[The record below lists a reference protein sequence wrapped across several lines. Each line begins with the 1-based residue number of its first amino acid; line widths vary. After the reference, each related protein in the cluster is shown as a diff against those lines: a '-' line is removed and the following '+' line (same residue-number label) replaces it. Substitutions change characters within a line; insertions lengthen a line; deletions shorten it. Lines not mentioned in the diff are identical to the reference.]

1 MCGQREVAPM
11 NGPLVEMLSCVTDCR
26 REQAKR
32 YGLAN
37 ILMFCILG
45 FLCGAKSYKT
55 LCSFIEERFVLLQA
69 AFPSTMKRAPAP
81 STLWRIIG
89 LVDGGTLE
97 AVFRKHAASQQAALG
112 GGAGEVVAHDG
123 KSLRGSYDTAHD
135 TKMAQLFRAFA
146 VGTKIILG
154 HVAIMVKSN
163 EIPAMQAL
171 VRELDLA
178 GVLCTADAMHCQI
191 KTIEA
196 VKASGGEALLQVKAN
211 QPSLEAAFEAL
222 PVRHEPQDCYVES
235 GKIRRNRQEKRR
247 VEVFRAGRILDLP
260 EWQTH
265 AVEAVR
271 VTRTVQRQDVASGW
285 KWRCTHEV
293 AWYASTRP
301 GTSAEQ
307 YAAAT
312 RGHWSVENQVHYI
325 LDVAMHEDASRVRKS
340 PTILSILRSFA
351 LNILR
356 FNKVNNVA
364 DALWRNAM
372 NLNRVLAYSGI

>member
-1 MCGQREVAPM
+1 M
-11 NGPLVEMLSCVTDCR
+11 NDPLVEMLSCVTDCR

-32 YGLAN
+32 YRLAN

-45 FLCGAKSYKT
+45 FLCGAKSSKA
-55 LCSFIEERFVLLQA
+55 LCSFIAERFALLQA

-97 AVFRKHAASQQAALG
+97 AVFRRPAAMQHAALG
-112 GGAGEVVAHDG
+112 GGPEEVVAYDG
-123 KSLRGSYDTAHD
+123 KSLTGSYDTASD
-135 TKMAQLFRAFA
+135 TKISQLLRAFA

-154 HVAIMVKSN
+154 HIAVMMESN

-171 VRELDLA
+171 VRELGLV

-196 VKASGGEALLQVKAN
+196 VKVAGGEALLQVKAN

-222 PVRHEPQDCYVES
+222 PAGHEPEDCHVET
-235 GKIRRNRQEKRR
+235 GKIRRNRQEKRV
-247 VEVFRAGRILDLP
+247 VEVFRAGRLLDLP
-260 EWQTH
+260 DWQTH

-271 VTRTVQRQDVASGW
+271 VTRTVLHQDVATGW
-285 KWRCTHEV
+285 KWRPTREV
-293 AWYASTRP
+293 AWYASS
-301 GTSAEQ
+301 GKGNSATY

-312 RGHWSVENQVHYI
+312 RGHWGIENQVHYV
-325 LDVAMHEDASRVRKS
+325 LDVSMHEDASRVRKS

-356 FNKVNNVA
+356 FNKVNDVA

-372 NLNRVLAYSGI
+372 NLNRVLAYSGT

>member
-1 MCGQREVAPM
+1 MMRQGEVAPM
-11 NGPLVEMLSCVTDCR
+11 NDPLIEMLSGVIDAR
-26 REQAKR
+26 RAQAKR

-37 ILMFCILG
+37 ILLFCILG

-55 LCSFIEERFVLLQA
+55 LCSFIEERFALLQA
-69 AFPSTMKRAPAP
+69 AFPSKMKRAPAP
-81 STLWRIIG
+81 STLWRIIS
-89 LVDGGTLE
+89 LVDGGALE
-97 AVFRKHAASQQAALG
+97 AVFRRHAAMQLAARC

-123 KSLRGSYDTAHD
+123 KSLKGSYDTASD
-135 TKMAQLFRAFA
+135 KKMSQLLRAFA
-146 VGTKIILG
+146 VGTDIILG

-171 VRELDLA
+171 VRELGLA
-178 GVLCTADAMHCQI
+178 GVLGTADAMHCQI

-196 VKASGGEALLQVKAN
+196 VKASGGEALLQVKGN

-222 PVRHEPQDCYVES
+222 PVRHEPQDCHVQT
-235 GKIRRNRQEKRR
+235 GKIRRNRQEKPV
-247 VEVFRAGRILDLP
+247 VEVFKAGRLLDLP
-260 EWQTH
+260 EWQSH

-271 VTRTVQRQDVASGW
+271 VTRTVQRQDVALGW
-285 KWRCTHEV
+285 KWRCTREV
-293 AWYASTRP
+293 AWYAST
-301 GTSAEQ
+301 AEGNTAAY

-312 RGHWSVENQVHYI
+312 RGHWGVENRVHYV
-325 LDVAMHEDASRVRKS
+325 LDVSMHEDASRVRKS

-356 FNKVNNVA
+356 FNKVNDVA

-372 NLNRVLAYSGI
+372 NLDRVLAYGGI

>member
-1 MCGQREVAPM
+1 M

-32 YGLAN
+32 YRLAN

-69 AFPSTMKRAPAP
+69 AFPSNMKRAPAP

-97 AVFRKHAASQQAALG
+97 AVFRRHAASHHAALG
-112 GGAGEVVAHDG
+112 GGPGEVVAHDG
-123 KSLRGSYDTAHD
+123 KSLKGSYDTAGD
-135 TKMAQLFRAFA
+135 KKMAQLLRAFA
-146 VGTKIILG
+146 VGTDIILG

-171 VRELDLA
+171 VSELGLA

-191 KTIEA
+191 KTIAA
-196 VKASGGEALLQVKAN
+196 VKAAGGEALLQVKGN

-222 PVRHEPQDCYVES
+222 PTRHEPEDCHVET
-235 GKIRRNRQEKRR
+235 GKIRRNRQEKRQI
-247 VEVFRAGRILDLP
+247 EVFKAGRLLDLP

-271 VTRTVQRQDVASGW
+271 VTRTVQRQDVATGW
-285 KWRCTHEV
+285 KWPCTHEV
-293 AWYASTRP
+293 AWYAST
-301 GTSAEQ
+301 GKGNAAAY

-312 RGHWSVENQVHYI
+312 RGHWGVENRVHYV
-325 LDVAMHEDASRVRKS
+325 LDVSMHEDASRVRKS

-356 FNKVNNVA
+356 FNNVSDVA

-372 NLNRVLAYSGI
+372 NLNRALAYGGT

>member
-1 MCGQREVAPM
+1 M
-11 NGPLVEMLSCVTDCR
+11 NDPLIEMLSCVTDAR

-32 YGLAN
+32 YRLAN

-55 LCSFIEERFVLLQA
+55 LCSFIEERFALLQA

-97 AVFRKHAASQQAALG
+97 AVFRRHAASQHAALG
-112 GGAGEVVAHDG
+112 GGPGEVVAHDG
-123 KSLRGSYDTAHD
+123 KSLKGSYDTAND
-135 TKMAQLFRAFA
+135 TKMSQLLRAFA
-146 VGTKIILG
+146 VGTQIILG

-171 VRELDLA
+171 VSELGLT

-196 VKASGGEALLQVKAN
+196 VKASGGEALLQVKSN

-222 PVRHEPQDCYVES
+222 PAQHEPEDCHVET
-235 GKIRRNRQEKRR
+235 GKIRRNRREKRV
-247 VEVFRAGRILDLP
+247 VEVFKAGSILDLP

-265 AVEAVR
+265 AVAAVR
-271 VTRTVQRQDVASGW
+271 VTRTVLRKDVATGW
-285 KWRCTHEV
+285 NWRCTHEV
-293 AWYASTRP
+293 AWYASTRD
-301 GTSAEQ
+301 GNSAAY

-312 RGHWSVENQVHYI
+312 RGHWGVENRVHYV
-325 LDVAMHEDASRVRKS
+325 LDVSMHEDASRVRKS

-356 FNKVNNVA
+356 FNKVNDVA

-372 NLNRVLAYSGI
+372 NLSRALAYAGT

>member
-1 MCGQREVAPM
+1 M
-11 NGPLVEMLSCVTDCR
+11 NDSLVEMLSCVTDAR
-26 REQAKR
+26 RAQAKR
-32 YGLAN
+32 YDLAN
-37 ILMFCILG
+37 ILLFCIFG

-55 LCSFIEERFVLLQA
+55 LCSFIEERFALLQA
-69 AFPSTMKRAPAP
+69 AFPSTMTRAPAP

-89 LVDGGTLE
+89 LVDGRTLE
-97 AVFRKHAASQQAALG
+97 TVFRRHAAMHHAALG
-112 GGAGEVVAHDG
+112 GGQGEVIAHDG
-123 KSLRGSYDTAHD
+123 KSLKGSYDTAHD
-135 TKMAQLFRAFA
+135 QKMSQLFRAFA

-171 VRELDLA
+171 VSELGLA

-196 VKASGGEALLQVKAN
+196 VKAAGGEALLQVKAN
-211 QPSLEAAFEAL
+211 QPSLEAAFASL
-222 PVRHEPQDCYVES
+222 PAGHEPQDCHVETS
-235 GKIRRNRQEKRR
+235 KLRRNRQETRR
-247 VEVFRAGRILDLP
+247 VEVFKAGRILDLP

-265 AVEAVR
+265 VVEAVR
-271 VTRTVQRQDVASGW
+271 VTRTVLHKDVATGW
-285 KWRCTHEV
+285 KWRPTRDV
-293 AWYASTRP
+293 AWYASTQD
-301 GTSAEQ
+301 GTSAAD

-312 RGHWSVENQVHYI
+312 RGHWAVENRVHYV
-325 LDVAMHEDASRVRKS
+325 LDVSLHEDASRIRKS
-340 PTILSILRSFA
+340 PIILSILRSFA

-372 NLNRVLAYSGI
+372 NLNRVLTYGGT

>member
-1 MCGQREVAPM
+1 M
-11 NGPLVEMLSCVTDCR
+11 NDPLIEMLSCVTDAR

-32 YGLAN
+32 YRLAN

-55 LCSFIEERFVLLQA
+55 LCSFIEERFALLQA

-97 AVFRKHAASQQAALG
+97 AVFRRHAASQHAALG
-112 GGAGEVVAHDG
+112 GGPGEVVAHDG
-123 KSLRGSYDTAHD
+123 KRLKGSYDTAND
-135 TKMAQLFRAFA
+135 TKMSQLLRAFA

-171 VRELDLA
+171 VSELGLT

-196 VKASGGEALLQVKAN
+196 VKASGGEALLQVKSN

-222 PVRHEPQDCYVES
+222 PAQHEPEDCHVEI
-235 GKIRRNRQEKRR
+235 GKIRRNRREKRV
-247 VEVFRAGRILDLP
+247 VEVFKAGSILDLP

-271 VTRTVQRQDVASGW
+271 VTRTVLRKDVATGW
-285 KWRCTHEV
+285 NWRCRHEV
-293 AWYASTRP
+293 AWYASTRD
-301 GTSAEQ
+301 GNSAAY

-312 RGHWSVENQVHYI
+312 RGHWGVENRVHYV
-325 LDVAMHEDASRVRKS
+325 LDVSMHEDASRVRKS

-356 FNKVNNVA
+356 FNKVNDVA

-372 NLNRVLAYSGI
+372 NLSRALAYAGT

>member
-1 MCGQREVAPM
+1 M
-11 NGPLVEMLSCVTDCR
+11 NDPLVEMLSCVTDAR

-37 ILMFCILG
+37 ILLFCIFG
-45 FLCGAKSYKT
+45 FLCGAKSYKA
-55 LCSFIEERFVLLQA
+55 LCSFIEERFALLQA
-69 AFPSTMKRAPAP
+69 AFPSKMKRAPAP

-89 LVDGGTLE
+89 LVDSAILE
-97 AVFRKHAASQQAALG
+97 AVFRRHAAMQHAALG
-112 GGAGEVVAHDG
+112 GGQGEVVAHDG
-123 KSLRGSYDTAHD
+123 KSLKGSYDTAHD
-135 TKMAQLFRAFA
+135 QKMSQLFRAFA

-171 VRELDLA
+171 VRELGLA

-191 KTIEA
+191 KTIEV
-196 VKASGGEALLQVKAN
+196 VKAAGGEALVQVKAN

-222 PVRHEPQDCYVES
+222 PISHKPQDRHVEI
-235 GKIRRNRQEKRR
+235 GKIRRNRQEKRV
-247 VEVFRAGRILDLP
+247 VEVFRVGRSLELA

-271 VTRTVQRQDVASGW
+271 VTRTVLHKDVATGW
-285 KWRCTHEV
+285 KWRPTHEV
-293 AWYASTRP
+293 AWYASTR
-301 GTSAEQ
+301 GGNSATY

-312 RGHWSVENQVHYI
+312 RGHWGVENRVHYV
-325 LDVAMHEDASRVRKS
+325 LDVAMHEDASRVRKC
-340 PTILSILRSFA
+340 PIILSILRSFA

-356 FNKVNNVA
+356 FNQINNIA

-372 NLNRVLAYSGI
+372 NFDRVLAYGGT

>member
-1 MCGQREVAPM
+1 M
-11 NGPLVEMLSCVTDCR
+11 NDPLVEMLSCVTDAR

-37 ILMFCILG
+37 ILLFCIFG

-55 LCSFIEERFVLLQA
+55 LCSFIEERFALLQA
-69 AFPSTMKRAPAP
+69 AYPSKMTRAPAP
-81 STLWRIIG
+81 STLWRIIS
-89 LVDGGTLE
+89 LVDGASLE
-97 AVFRKHAASQQAALG
+97 AVFRRHAAMQHGALG
-112 GGAGEVVAHDG
+112 SGSGEGVALDG
-123 KSLRGSYDTAHD
+123 KSLKGSYDTANEQ
-135 TKMAQLFRAFA
+135 KMSQLFRAFA

-171 VRELDLA
+171 VSELDLA

-191 KTIEA
+191 K
-196 VKASGGEALLQVKAN
+196 AN

-222 PVRHEPQDCYVES
+222 PARHEPQDCHVET
-235 GKIRRNRQEKRR
+235 GKLRRNRQETRR
-247 VEVFRAGRILDLP
+247 VEVFKAGRILDLA

-271 VTRTVQRQDVASGW
+271 VTRTVLHKDVATGW
-285 KWRCTHEV
+285 NWRPTHDI
-293 AWYASTRP
+293 AWYASTQD
-301 GTSAEQ
+301 GTSAAD

-312 RGHWSVENQVHYI
+312 RGHWGVENRVHDV
-325 LDVAMHEDASRVRKS
+325 LDVSLHEDASRVRKS
-340 PTILSILRSFA
+340 PIILSILRSFA

-356 FNKVNNVA
+356 FNKVNDIA

-372 NLNRVLAYSGI
+372 NLNRVLAYGGT

>member
-1 MCGQREVAPM
+1 M
-11 NGPLVEMLSCVTDCR
+11 NDPLVEMLSCVTDVR

-32 YGLAN
+32 YSLAN
-37 ILMFCILG
+37 ILLFCIFG

-55 LCSFIEERFVLLQA
+55 LCSFIEERFALLGA
-69 AFPSTMKRAPAP
+69 AFPSRMKRAPAP

-97 AVFRKHAASQQAALG
+97 AVFRRHAAMQHGALG
-112 GGAGEVVAHDG
+112 GGPGEVVAHDG
-123 KSLRGSYDTAHD
+123 KSLKGSYDTAHD
-135 TKMAQLFRAFA
+135 QKMSQLFRAFA

-171 VRELDLA
+171 VRELGLA

-196 VKASGGEALLQVKAN
+196 VKASGAEALLQVKGN
-211 QPSLEAAFEAL
+211 QPSLEAALEAL
-222 PVRHEPQDCYVES
+222 PVRYEPEDCHVET
-235 GKIRRNRQEKRR
+235 GKIRRNRQEKRQI
-247 VEVFRAGRILDLP
+247 EVFKAGHRLDLP
-260 EWQTH
+260 EWRTDV
-265 AVEAVR
+265 VEAVR
-271 VTRTVQRQDVASGW
+271 ITRTVQRQDVATGW

-293 AWYASTRP
+293 AWYAST
-301 GTSAEQ
+301 GEGNSAAY

-312 RGHWSVENQVHYI
+312 RGHWGVENRVHYV
-325 LDVAMHEDASRVRKS
+325 LDVSMHEDASRVRKS
-340 PTILSILRSFA
+340 PIILSILRSFA

-356 FNKVNNVA
+356 LNKVNDIA

-372 NLNRVLAYSGI
+372 NLNRVLAYGGT

>member
-1 MCGQREVAPM
+1 M
-11 NGPLVEMLSCVTDCR
+11 NDLLVEMLSCVTDCR

-32 YGLAN
+32 YRLAN

-45 FLCGAKSYKT
+45 FLCGAKSHKA
-55 LCSFIEERFVLLQA
+55 LCSFIEERFALLAA

-97 AVFRKHAASQQAALG
+97 AVFRRHAAMQHAALG
-112 GGAGEVVAHDG
+112 GGPGEVVAHDG
-123 KSLRGSYDTAHD
+123 KSLTGSYDTASD
-135 TKMAQLFRAFA
+135 TKISQLLRAFA

-171 VRELDLA
+171 VRELGLA

-222 PVRHEPQDCYVES
+222 PAKREPEDCHAEI
-235 GKIRRNRQEKRR
+235 GKIRRNRQETRR
-247 VEVFRAGRILDLP
+247 VEVFRAGRLLDLP
-260 EWQTH
+260 DWQTH

-271 VTRTVQRQDVASGW
+271 VTRTVQHQDVATGW
-285 KWRCTHEV
+285 KWRCTHEI
-293 AWYASTRP
+293 AWYASS
-301 GTSAEQ
+301 GKGNSAAD

-312 RGHWSVENQVHYI
+312 RGHWGIENRLHYV
-325 LDVAMHEDASRVRKS
+325 LDVSMHEDASRVRKN

-372 NLNRVLAYSGI
+372 NFNRVLAYGGT

>member
-1 MCGQREVAPM
+1 M
-11 NGPLVEMLSCVTDCR
+11 NDPLVEMLSCVTDAR

-37 ILMFCILG
+37 ILLFCIFG
-45 FLCGAKSYKT
+45 FLCGASSYKA
-55 LCSFIEERFVLLQA
+55 LCSFIEERFALLQA
-69 AFPSTMKRAPAP
+69 AFPSKMKRAPAP

-97 AVFRKHAASQQAALG
+97 AVFRRHAAIQHAALG
-112 GGAGEVVAHDG
+112 GGQGEVVAHDG
-123 KSLRGSYDTAHD
+123 KSLKGSYDAASD
-135 TKMAQLFRAFA
+135 QKMSQLFRAFA

-154 HVAIMVKSN
+154 HVAIMAKSN

-171 VRELDLA
+171 VRELGLA

-191 KTIEA
+191 KTIEV
-196 VKASGGEALLQVKAN
+196 VKAAGGEALLQVKAN

-222 PVRHEPQDCYVES
+222 PGKREPQDCHVQI
-235 GKIRRNRQEKRR
+235 GKMRRNRQEKRV
-247 VEVFRAGRILDLP
+247 VEVFRAGRILKLP

-271 VTRTVQRQDVASGW
+271 VTRTVLHKDVATGW
-285 KWRCTHEV
+285 KWRPTREV
-293 AWYASTRP
+293 AWYASTRA
-301 GTSAEQ
+301 GNSAAY

-312 RGHWSVENQVHYI
+312 RGHWGVENRVHYV
-325 LDVAMHEDASRVRKS
+325 LDVSMHEDASRVRKS

-356 FNKVNNVA
+356 FNKINDVA

-372 NLNRVLAYSGI
+372 NLNRVLAYGGT

>member
-1 MCGQREVAPM
+1 M
-11 NGPLVEMLSCVTDCR
+11 NDPLIEMLSCVTDAR
-26 REQAKR
+26 RKQAKH
-32 YGLAN
+32 YSLAN

-45 FLCGAKSYKT
+45 FLCGAKSCKT
-55 LCSFIEERFVLLQA
+55 LCSFIEERFALLQA
-69 AFPSTMKRAPAP
+69 AFPSKMKRAPAP
-81 STLWRIIG
+81 STLWRIIS

-97 AVFRKHAASQQAALG
+97 AVFRKHAASRHAALG
-112 GGAGEVVAHDG
+112 GGPGEVVAHDG
-123 KSLRGSYDTAHD
+123 KSLKGSYDTAGD
-135 TKMAQLFRAFA
+135 KKMSQLLRAFA

-171 VRELDLA
+171 VSELGLA
-178 GVLCTADAMHCQI
+178 GVLCTADAMHCQV

-196 VKASGGEALLQVKAN
+196 VKASGGEALLQVKGN

-222 PVRHEPQDCYVES
+222 PTRHEPQDCHVET

-247 VEVFRAGRILDLP
+247 IEVFRAGSILNLP
-260 EWQTH
+260 EWRTDV
-265 AVEAVR
+265 VEAVR
-271 VTRTVQRQDVASGW
+271 VTRTVQRQDVATGW

-293 AWYASTRP
+293 AWYAST
-301 GTSAEQ
+301 GEGNSAAY

-312 RGHWSVENQVHYI
+312 RGHWGVENRVHYI
-325 LDVAMHEDASRVRKS
+325 LDVSMREDASRVRKS
-340 PTILSILRSFA
+340 PAILSILRSFA

-356 FNKVNNVA
+356 FNKVNDVA

-372 NLNRVLAYSGI
+372 NFNRALAYGGT

>member
-1 MCGQREVAPM
+1 
-11 NGPLVEMLSCVTDCR
+11 LSCVTDAR

-37 ILMFCILG
+37 ILLFCIFG

-55 LCSFIEERFVLLQA
+55 LCSFIEERFALLQS
-69 AFPSTMKRAPAP
+69 AFPSKMKRAPAA
-81 STLWRIIG
+81 STLWRIVG
-89 LVDGGTLE
+89 LVDGRTLE
-97 AVFRKHAASQQAALG
+97 AVFRRHAAMQHAALDG
-112 GGAGEVVAHDG
+112 GQGEVVAHDG
-123 KSLRGSYDTAHD
+123 KSLKGSYDTARD
-135 TKMAQLFRAFA
+135 KKMSQLFRAFT

-154 HVAIMVKSN
+154 HVAVMVKSN

-171 VRELDLA
+171 VRELGLA
-178 GVLCTADAMHCQI
+178 GMLCTADAMHCQI

-196 VKASGGEALLQVKAN
+196 VKASGGEALLQVKDN
-211 QPSLEAAFEAL
+211 QPSLKAAFEAL
-222 PVRHEPQDCYVES
+222 PAGHEPQDCHVET
-235 GKIRRNRQEKRR
+235 GTIRRNRQEKRV

-271 VTRTVQRQDVASGW
+271 VTRTVLHKDVATGW
-285 KWRCTHEV
+285 KWRPTREV
-293 AWYASTRP
+293 TWYASTRDDN
-301 GTSAEQ
+301 SAAY

-312 RGHWSVENQVHYI
+312 RGHWGVENRVHYV
-325 LDVAMHEDASRVRKS
+325 LDVSMHEDASRVRKS

-356 FNKVNNVA
+356 FNKVNDIA

-372 NLNRVLAYSGI
+372 NLNRVLTYGGT

>member
-1 MCGQREVAPM
+1 M
-11 NGPLVEMLSCVTDCR
+11 NDPLVEMLSHVTDPR

-37 ILMFCILG
+37 ILLFCIFG
-45 FLCGAKSYKT
+45 FLCGAKSYKA
-55 LCSFIEERFVLLQA
+55 LCSFIEERFALLQA
-69 AFPSTMKRAPAP
+69 AFPSRMKRAPAP

-97 AVFRKHAASQQAALG
+97 AVFRRHAMMQHAALG
-112 GGAGEVVAHDG
+112 GGQGEVVAHDG
-123 KSLRGSYDTAHD
+123 KSLKGSYDTGHNK
-135 TKMAQLFRAFA
+135 KMSQLFRAFA

-154 HVAIMVKSN
+154 HVTIMVKNN
-163 EIPAMQAL
+163 EIPAMQTL
-171 VRELDLA
+171 VRELGLA

-191 KTIEA
+191 KTIEV
-196 VKASGGEALLQVKAN
+196 VKAAGGAALLQVKGN

-222 PVRHEPQDCYVES
+222 PGQREPQDGHVES
-235 GKIRRNRQEKRR
+235 GKIRRNRQEKRL
-247 VEVFRAGRILDLP
+247 VEVFKAGRILALP

-271 VTRTVQRQDVASGW
+271 VTRTVLHKDVATGW
-285 KWRCTHEV
+285 KWRPTREV
-293 AWYASTRP
+293 AWYASTRD
-301 GTSAEQ
+301 GNSAAY
-307 YAAAT
+307 YAAAI
-312 RGHWSVENQVHYI
+312 RGHWGVENRVHYV
-325 LDVAMHEDASRVRKS
+325 LDVSLHEDASRVRKS

-356 FNKVNNVA
+356 FNKVNDIA

-372 NLNRVLAYSGI
+372 NLNRVLAYGGT

>member
-1 MCGQREVAPM
+1 
-11 NGPLVEMLSCVTDCR
+11 
-26 REQAKR
+26 
-32 YGLAN
+32 
-37 ILMFCILG
+37 
-45 FLCGAKSYKT
+45 
-55 LCSFIEERFVLLQA
+55 
-69 AFPSTMKRAPAP
+69 MKRAPAP

-89 LVDGGTLE
+89 LVDGGALE
-97 AVFRKHAASQQAALG
+97 AVFRRHAASQHAALG
-112 GGAGEVVAHDG
+112 GGPGEVVAHDG
-123 KSLRGSYDTAHD
+123 KSLTGSYDTAND
-135 TKMAQLFRAFA
+135 TKISQLLRAFA

-171 VRELDLA
+171 VSELGLA

-196 VKASGGEALLQVKAN
+196 VKAAGGEALLQVKGN

-222 PVRHEPQDCYVES
+222 PTRHEPEDCHVET
-235 GKIRRNRQEKRR
+235 GKIRRNRQEKRQI
-247 VEVFRAGRILDLP
+247 EVFKAGRLLDLP

-271 VTRTVQRQDVASGW
+271 VTRTVQRQDVATGW
-285 KWRCTHEV
+285 KWQCTHEV
-293 AWYASTRP
+293 AWYAST
-301 GTSAEQ
+301 GKGNAAAY

-312 RGHWSVENQVHYI
+312 RGHWGVENRVHYV
-325 LDVAMHEDASRVRKS
+325 LDVSMHEDASRVRKS

-356 FNKVNNVA
+356 FNKVSDVA

-372 NLNRVLAYSGI
+372 NLNRALAYGGT

>member
-1 MCGQREVAPM
+1 M
-11 NGPLVEMLSCVTDCR
+11 NDPLIEMLSCVTDAR

-32 YGLAN
+32 YGLAH
-37 ILMFCILG
+37 ILLFCIFG

-55 LCSFIEERFVLLQA
+55 LCSFIEERFALLQA
-69 AFPSTMKRAPAP
+69 AFPSKMKRAPAP

-123 KSLRGSYDTAHD
+123 KSLKGSYDTAHD

-247 VEVFRAGRILDLP
+247 VEVFRAGRLLDLP

-285 KWRCTHEV
+285 KWRCTHDV
-293 AWYASTRP
+293 AWYASS
-301 GTSAEQ
+301 GEGNSAAY

-312 RGHWSVENQVHYI
+312 RGHWGVENRVHYI
-325 LDVAMHEDASRVRKS
+325 LDVSMHEDASRVRKS

-356 FNKVNNVA
+356 FNKVNDVA

-372 NLNRVLAYSGI
+372 NLNRVLAYDGI

>member
-1 MCGQREVAPM
+1 M
-11 NGPLVEMLSCVTDCR
+11 NDPLVEMLSCVTDAR

-37 ILMFCILG
+37 ILLFCIFG

-69 AFPSTMKRAPAP
+69 AFPSKMKRAPAL

-97 AVFRKHAASQQAALG
+97 AVFRRHAAMQHAALG
-112 GGAGEVVAHDG
+112 GGQDEVVAHDG
-123 KSLRGSYDTAHD
+123 KSLKGSYDTAND
-135 TKMAQLFRAFA
+135 QRMSQLFRAFA

-154 HVAIMVKSN
+154 HVAIMIKSN

-171 VRELDLA
+171 VRELGLV

-196 VKASGGEALLQVKAN
+196 VKAAGGEALLQVKAN
-211 QPSLEAAFEAL
+211 QPRLEAAFEML
-222 PVRHEPQDCYVES
+222 PAGHKPEDCHLEI
-235 GKIRRNRQEKRR
+235 GKIRRNRQEKRV
-247 VEVFRAGRILDLP
+247 VEVFRAGSILELP

-271 VTRTVQRQDVASGW
+271 VTRTVLHKDVATGW
-285 KWRCTHEV
+285 KWRPTHDV
-293 AWYASTRP
+293 AWYASTRD
-301 GTSAEQ
+301 GNSAAY

-312 RGHWSVENQVHYI
+312 RGHWGVENRVHYV
-325 LDVAMHEDASRVRKS
+325 LDVSMHEDASRVRKS
-340 PTILSILRSFA
+340 PIILSILRSFA
-351 LNILR
+351 LNVLR
-356 FNKVNNVA
+356 FNKITDIA

-372 NLNRVLAYSGI
+372 NLNRVLAYGGT